1 MTFHPHHKWW
11 GIHVMFFIKKKM
23 NVQHRTSNIER
34 PTSNHSVLDI
44 GFLKT
49 AEIKLW
55 SGATSFKTFLS
66 DNYVNLIL
74 AQEFRDQNSF
84 SVRYLGKWIFN
95 YFLIDCFLVFYS
107 DGDEPKIGSLSKVR
121 RDAMLVSVCQRHR
134 IKDGDRNHYRYQVF
148 DLVKPI
154 GKGFCFAFGDDQTY
168 KNVEDATTSDK
179 E

>member
-1 MTFHPHHKWW
+1 
-11 GIHVMFFIKKKM
+11 M

-95 YFLIDCFLVFYS
+95 YFLGAS
-107 DGDEPKIGSLSKVR
+107 PK
-121 RDAMLVSVCQRHR
+121 
-134 IKDGDRNHYRYQVF
+134 
-148 DLVKPI
+148 
-154 GKGFCFAFGDDQTY
+154 
-168 KNVEDATTSDK
+168 
-179 E
+179 